1 VKKEPRKN
9 RSTIENHSNKIVNN
23 LQSRYNMSIYYGTK
37 EVKIIQD
44 LEGEDVRVRYGN
56 RIIDVP
62 VIELEADGGIYEI
75 HDAIKELKKPK

>member
-1 VKKEPRKN
+1 
-9 RSTIENHSNKIVNN
+9 
-23 LQSRYNMSIYYGTK
+23 MSIYYGSK

-44 LEGEDVRVRYGN
+44 LEGEDVKVQYED

-75 HDAIKELKKPK
+75 HDAIQELKKQSKSKMD